1 MKKALA
7 LLLLCTL
14 SLVCRAESGIKLE
27 HADADIFDQ
36 LSVIRGA
43 GYFADYCLGCHGLKQ
58 IRYSRI
64 SKDLRVSEP
73 KLRDLILFGDT
84 KIHESV
90 HTAMSEKTAETAFGV
105 VPPDLSLI
113 TRSRGADWVYSYL
126 RGFYDDQKRPFGVN
140 NIIAPNV
147 AMPNPLWPL
156 QGPQKPV
163 LDRVDGKLEI
173 VGVEPVSRGTMTP
186 AEFDKAV
193 NDIVNFLAYVAEP
206 SALQRVP
213 MGKFVIVFMLI
224 LTYLCYLLKK
234 EYWKDVD

>member
-1 MKKALA
+1 MKKVFA

-14 SLVCRAESGIKLE
+14 SLACRAESGIKIE
-27 HADADIFDQ
+27 HADVDIFDQ

-64 SKDLRVSEP
+64 AKDLRISEP
-73 KLRDLILFGDT
+73 KLRELILFGDT
-84 KIHESV
+84 KIHEAV
-90 HTAMSEKTAETAFGV
+90 NTAMSPKTAETAFGV
-105 VPPDLSLI
+105 VPPDLSLV

-126 RGFYDDQKRPFGVN
+126 RGFYDDHKRPFGVN

-173 VGVEPVSRGTMTP
+173 VGVEREGRGVMTP

-193 NDIVNFLAYVAEP
+193 NDIVNFLTYVAEP
-206 SALQRVP
+206 SALQRIP
-213 MGKFVIVFMLI
+213 MGKFVIVFMLF

-234 EYWKDVD
+234 EYWKDID